1 MAEANADIQ
10 LTVNLEGERKME
22 NFGAQLAAVIGTID
36 TPLLILMNGDLGAG
50 KTTISRGI
58 LQGLGHQ
65 DAVKSPTYNL
75 VEPYQLDLGK
85 IYHFDLYRLIDPEE
99 LEHIGF
105 SDYLSEAK
113 LCIIEWPENGGSYI
127 PQPDISID
135 IGVYQSGRR
144 LTLNS
149 ATESGNRCINL
160 LQQK

>member
-1 MAEANADIQ
+1 MASANGVTSQ
-10 LTVNLEGERKME
+10 SVSLEGEHNMQD
-22 NFGAQLAAVIGTID
+22 FGAQLATAISKID
-36 TPLLILMNGDLGAG
+36 TPLLFLLNGDLGAG

-65 DAVKSPTYNL
+65 GSVKSPTYTL
-75 VEPYQLDLGK
+75 VEPYELDIGMV
-85 IYHFDLYRLIDPEE
+85 YHFDLYRLIDPDE

-113 LCIIEWPENGGSYI
+113 LCIIEWSEKGGSYI

-135 IGVYQSGRR
+135 ISVYQSGRHV
-144 LTLNS
+144 TLNS

>member
-1 MAEANADIQ
+1 MASANGVQ
-10 LTVNLEGERKME
+10 LSVDLEGERKMQD
-22 NFGAQLAAVIGTID
+22 FGAQLATAIGKID
-36 TPLLILMNGDLGAG
+36 APLLMLLNGDLGAG
-50 KTTISRGI
+50 KTTISRGL

-65 DAVKSPTYNL
+65 GAVKSPTYTL
-75 VEPYQLDLGK
+75 VEPYELDIGVV
-85 IYHFDLYRLIDPEE
+85 YHFDLYRLIDSEE

-135 IGVYQSGRR
+135 ISVYQSGRR

>member
-1 MAEANADIQ
+1 MALANADIQ
-10 LTVNLEGERKME
+10 LSVALEGESKMVD
-22 NFGAQLAAVIGTID
+22 FGAQLGAAIGKID
-36 TPLLILMNGDLGAG
+36 SPLLILLNGDLGAG

-65 DAVKSPTYNL
+65 GAVKSPTYTL
-75 VEPYQLDLGK
+75 VEPYQLAIGK

-127 PQPDISID
+127 PMPDITVAINQYELGRQVTLSSNTK
-135 IGVYQSGRR
+135 SGQQ
-144 LTLNS
+144 
-149 ATESGNRCINL
+149 CIE
-160 LQQK
+160 QIR

>member
-22 NFGAQLAAVIGTID
+22 DFGAQLAAVIGTID

-85 IYHFDLYRLIDPEE
+85 IYHFDLYRLKNAQEAFDIGLEE
-99 LEHIGF
+99 
-105 SDYLSEAK
+105 YLDSGH
-113 LCIIEWPENGGSYI
+113 LCLIEWPEQAEEFWTFEHLELNVSHV
-127 PQPDISID
+127 DD
-135 IGVYQSGRR
+135 AHRKLEVVWRR
-144 LTLNS
+144 Y
-149 ATESGNRCINL
+149 
-160 LQQK
+160 

>member
-1 MAEANADIQ
+1 MASANGVQ
-10 LTVNLEGERKME
+10 LSVNLEGERKMQD
-22 NFGAQLAAVIGTID
+22 FGAQLATAIGKID
-36 TPLLILMNGDLGAG
+36 APLLMLLNGDLGAG
-50 KTTISRGI
+50 KTTISRGL

-65 DAVKSPTYNL
+65 GAVKSPTYTL
-75 VEPYQLDLGK
+75 VEPYELDIGVV
-85 IYHFDLYRLIDPEE
+85 YHFDLYRLIDSEE

-135 IGVYQSGRR
+135 ISVYQSGRR
-144 LTLNS
+144 LTLSS

>member
-1 MAEANADIQ
+1 MASANGVQ
-10 LTVNLEGERKME
+10 LSVDLEGERKMQD
-22 NFGAQLAAVIGTID
+22 FGAQLATAIGKID
-36 TPLLILMNGDLGAG
+36 APLLMLLNGDLGAG
-50 KTTISRGI
+50 KTTISRGL

-65 DAVKSPTYNL
+65 GAVKSPTYTL
-75 VEPYQLDLGK
+75 VEPYELDIGVV
-85 IYHFDLYRLIDPEE
+85 YHFDLYRLIDSEE

>member
-1 MAEANADIQ
+1 MASANGVQ
-10 LTVNLEGERKME
+10 LSVNLEGERKMQD
-22 NFGAQLAAVIGTID
+22 FGAQLATAIGKID
-36 TPLLILMNGDLGAG
+36 APLLMLLNGDLGAG
-50 KTTISRGI
+50 KTTISRGL

-65 DAVKSPTYNL
+65 GAVKSPTYTL
-75 VEPYQLDLGK
+75 VEPYELDIGVV
-85 IYHFDLYRLIDPEE
+85 YHFDLYRLIDSEE

-135 IGVYQSGRR
+135 ISVYQSGRR